1 MINTFDYSAVDS
13 YMNEQVKRESEKT
26 RSETLKNDRS
36 HAINQGIKW
45 SIIALAA
52 GIAIYIMLSGLGN
65 AQSFKQIKENI
76 TRSQV
81 DGISSAEGMVKSDY
95 IGEDVILDVDSLLKE
110 TSEFPQQ
117 EEQQVSSVRNYV
129 IFDYFQI
136 NQGNISTL
144 IVGRSY
150 PDPDSESDS
159 QWCYANI
166 KSNGAAN
173 LRFNFIN
180 VDEDGRDLN
189 DIDEAAL
196 SVLGLT
202 FEQALNVR
210 SKCGI

>member
-1 MINTFDYSAVDS
+1 MINL
-13 YMNEQVKRESEKT
+13 NQPRE
-26 RSETLKNDRS
+26 
-36 HAINQGIKW
+36 
-45 SIIALAA
+45 
-52 GIAIYIMLSGLGN
+52 Y
-65 AQSFKQIKENI
+65 
-76 TRSQV
+76 
-81 DGISSAEGMVKSDY
+81 Y
-95 IGEDVILDVDSLLKE
+95 
-110 TSEFPQQ
+110 
-117 EEQQVSSVRNYV
+117 
-129 IFDYFQI
+129 
-136 NQGNISTL
+136 L

-150 PDPDSESDS
+150 QVLNLS
-159 QWCYANI
+159 QSPWCYANI

>member
-26 RSETLKNDRS
+26 RCETLKNDRS
-36 HAINQGIKW
+36 LAINQGIKW

-95 IGEDVILDVDSLLKE
+95 LGEDVILDVDSLLKE

-129 IFDYFQI
+129 IFDKFII
-136 NQGNISTL
+136 NQGNITSL
-144 IVGRSY
+144 YVGRSY
-150 PDPDSESDS
+150 PDAESESNR

-166 KSNGAAN
+166 KSNGAAT
-173 LRFNFIN
+173 LRFDFIN
-180 VDEDGRDLN
+180 INEKGRDAYV
-189 DIDEAAL
+189 IDEAAL

-210 SKCGI
+210 AKCGI